1 MNHECKENISEE
13 FILKH
18 ISEDN
23 NLIEKYEKFKKR
35 IEILQDKNKKLCPN
49 PDCDSFLQKSKK
61 TKYVKCE
68 YGHEY
73 CFDCLRPPHGNESC
87 DNNLEKQLVDWTKGK
102 RVKRCP
108 RCKIYTEKNEGCNHM
123 TCINCKYQWCW
134 LCEGEYKYG
143 HYDSGRCKDQWFAI
157 ADYPK
162 EINNDNNNL
171 NNDRDN
177 RNDVT
182 CCFGLHR
189 IFRSLYPNGYINVSC
204 FGDDKDNLVKKYIF
218 ILLFWF
224 FGIFIIF
231 FAIYFDNAFMKIIL

>member
-1 MNHECKENISEE
+1 
-13 FILKH
+13 
-18 ISEDN
+18 
-23 NLIEKYEKFKKR
+23 
-35 IEILQDKNKKLCPN
+35 
-49 PDCDSFLQKSKK
+49 
-61 TKYVKCE
+61 
-68 YGHEY
+68 
-73 CFDCLRPPHGNESC
+73 
-87 DNNLEKQLVDWTKGK
+87 
-102 RVKRCP
+102 
-108 RCKIYTEKNEGCNHM
+108 M

-171 NNDRDN
+171 DNNRDN
-177 RNDVT
+177 RNGET

-189 IFRSLYPNGYINVSC
+189 IFRSLYPDGYINVSC

-231 FAIYFDNAFMKIIL
+231 FAIYFDNVFINIENESCSKLFVNYIAFFTGLVLFVSFQIFFTCLASPFILICFIYHKFFDIFLKLFGFEL